1 MFNNFKDKERKFK
14 SSLVGDIK
22 GLIGLYEAS
31 QLSIEG
37 EDILDEAGEF
47 SRQYLTEWATHLDHQ
62 QAILIMDTLKNPHH
76 KSLARFTTKNIQTN
90 IQGSNEWINVVQE
103 LAQIDSNM
111 VHEIHQKEI
120 HQILK

>member
-1 MFNNFKDKERKFK
+1 M
-14 SSLVGDIK
+14 
-22 GLIGLYEAS
+22 IGLYEAS